1 MSAYTVK
8 NLKDVEDAAPKFGM
22 SPGIE
27 ARFARNPLGCETVGM
42 SYQRLAPNV
51 RQPFGHK
58 HGRQEEVYVLLS
70 GSASVK
76 IDDDIVDLRPL
87 DALRVA
93 KDATRQFE
101 AGSDGAEFLAFG
113 APATGEMDA
122 EMIPGWWSDPES

>member
-8 NLKDVEDAAPKFGM
+8 NLKEIEDAAVKGGF
-22 SPGIE
+22 SPDVE
-27 ARFARNPLGCETVGM
+27 ARFARNPLGCETVGL

-51 RQPFGHK
+51 RQAFGHK
-58 HGRQEEVYVLLS
+58 HDRQEEVYVLLG
-70 GSASVK
+70 GSARVK
-76 IDDDIVDLRPL
+76 IEDDVVDLRPM

-101 AGSDGAEFLAFG
+101 AGPDGAEFLAFG

-122 EMIPGWWSDPES
+122 RMLPGWWSGD